1 MNRPLRAHEADLA
14 GERRRQMRAIALMC
28 GACAVFSCLDATAKF
43 LVQSMDAP
51 QIVWARYTSAFIVAF
66 VVSNPLTRPG
76 LFTTGRPLLQIG
88 RSALLLASTAF
99 NVFALRHLQLDQALA
114 ITFSAPF
121 FVTVL
126 SGVLLD
132 EWAGWRRLT
141 AIGVGFLGVLVVVRP
156 GTASP
161 LPPAALLSL
170 AGAVCYALYNIS
182 TRALARTDSS
192 QTTLLYSN
200 LVGAAAMMPLLPF
213 VWHAPGGPLAWTLMI
228 LTGVFGSFG
237 HYLLIAAHRL
247 ASASVLA
254 PFIYVQLLWAT
265 MWGYLLFRDLPDRFT
280 LAGAAIVISSGLYI
294 LYRTHKLRA

>member
-1 MNRPLRAHEADLA
+1 
-14 GERRRQMRAIALMC
+14 MRAIALMC

-43 LVQSMDAP
+43 LVQSMDAL

-99 NVFALRHLQLDQALA
+99 NVFALRRLQLDQALA

-156 GTASP
+156 ATASP

-170 AGAVCYALYNIS
+170 AGAGCYALYNIS
-182 TRALARTDSS
+182 TRALARTDTS
-192 QTTLLYSN
+192 QTTLFYSN

-213 VWHAPGGPLAWTLMI
+213 VWHAPDGPLAWTLMI
-228 LTGVFGSFG
+228 MTGVFGSFG

-247 ASASVLA
+247 ASAAVLA

-265 MWGYLLFRDLPDRFT
+265 MWGYLVFRDLPDRFT
-280 LAGAAIVISSGLYI
+280 LAGAAIVIGSGLYI
-294 LYRTHKLRA
+294 LYRTHKLRT